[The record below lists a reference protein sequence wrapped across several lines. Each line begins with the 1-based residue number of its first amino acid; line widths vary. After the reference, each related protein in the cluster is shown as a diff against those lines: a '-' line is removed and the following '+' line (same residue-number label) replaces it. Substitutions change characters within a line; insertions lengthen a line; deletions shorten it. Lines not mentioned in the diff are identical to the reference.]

1 MSHTNQTLRSIAG
14 KKSIITKSY
23 AGNEGKIVTCVRF
36 ATKDELNS
44 IGFFW
49 YADSPYWVIDRIMT
63 GANGVMHSLA
73 GDFQMTPL
81 QDLNEPEQQVQE
93 LYASS
98 PSKVLDEVK

>member
-1 MSHTNQTLRSIAG
+1 MKLRNIAG

-23 AGNEGKIVTCVRF
+23 AGNEGKIVTCLRL

-63 GANGVMHSLA
+63 SADGVMHSLV

-81 QDLNEPEQQVQE
+81 QDLDEPEQQVQE
-93 LYASS
+93 LYAPS
-98 PSKVLDEVK
+98 PNKVLDKVN